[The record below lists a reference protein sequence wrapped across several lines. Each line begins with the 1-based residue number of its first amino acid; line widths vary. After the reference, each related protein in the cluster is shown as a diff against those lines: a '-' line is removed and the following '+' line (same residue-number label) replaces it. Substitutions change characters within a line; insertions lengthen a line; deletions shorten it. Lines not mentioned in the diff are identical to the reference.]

1 MSDATV
7 QEGSLATKD
16 IADLVQQ
23 LYEQR
28 WTGLVTLSHRGLVR
42 RIAVQAGRLVFA
54 QSSNPDDRLGERLL
68 RLGRISLQQYLE
80 AGRSVAP
87 GRRLGGIFVEMGV
100 LSPKDLMRAVTEQA
114 EDVIYG
120 SFQWTEGRYR
130 LQAGLDSAEAITLK
144 MSTPDLIM
152 EGLRRVE
159 SWTRIMRAVGGPEA
173 EYVRSEDYERI
184 IGEMTLSFERLTLL
198 TGLHETRNVLQICE
212 ESTLPDLDVC
222 KTLWAFKVV
231 GAVWRVNAPAEQRE
245 LGDDDGLGAVLAE
258 G

>member
-68 RLGRISLQQYLE
+68 RQGRISLQQYLD

-120 SFQWTEGRYR
+120 AFQWTEGRYR
-130 LQAGLDSAEAITLK
+130 LQAGLDSTEAITLK

-152 EGLRRVE
+152 EGLRRVD

-198 TGLHETRNVLQICE
+198 TGLHESRSVLQISE
-212 ESTLPDLDVC
+212 ESTLPDFDVC

-231 GAVWRVNAPAEQRE
+231 GAVWRVNAPAEEQG

>member
-1 MSDATV
+1 MSEV

-42 RIAVQAGRLVFA
+42 RIAVQQGRLVFA
-54 QSSNPDDRLGERLL
+54 QSSNPDDRLGERLM
-68 RLGRISLQQYLE
+68 RQGRISLQQYLD

-120 SFQWTEGRYR
+120 AFQWTEGRYR
-130 LQAGLDSAEAITLK
+130 LQTDLDSSEAITLK

-152 EGLRRVE
+152 EGLRRVD
-159 SWTRIMRAVGGPEA
+159 SWTRIMRAVGGPQA
-173 EYVRSEDYERI
+173 EYVRSEDYERT
-184 IGEMTLSFERLTLL
+184 IGEMSMSFERLTLL
-198 TGLHETRNVLQICE
+198 TGLHETRSVLQICE
-212 ESTLPDLDVC
+212 ESTLPDFDVC

-231 GAVWRVNAPAEQRE
+231 GAVWRVNAPSEQPE
-245 LGDDDGLGAVLAE
+245 LGDDDGLGAVLADAE